1 MNRFW
6 RKRNGF
12 GIYECLCIVVL
23 YMPWHYYI
31 CECLLSN
38 TKIDNMLR
46 DIVIVI
52 MFVVTLYKTKFRIG
66 KHDLIIIANC
76 FVMTAFAVF
85 SILKNNFPGTVNILR
100 TYLIP
105 QLTFIIASRLKIR
118 EEQYRNINKIVV
130 IELALIAIYGVFQ
143 AFVLGDKFLI
153 KIGYPSDGFFLSGY
167 SYYISGFFGNQ
178 RSVGT
183 FISPNVCGAILAIA
197 ICVYLYSGVVKRK
210 KFAFFFLLIGLA
222 ATFSRSA
229 IVGLLLSIIVITY
242 ISRKRIRITK
252 KMITLGIGSV
262 VVCLLAVGYIDS
274 LYFDGLFSNMVIRS
288 LTSAL
293 NKTDPSAKAHM
304 ENLFEP
310 ISIILGH
317 PFGLGFGNNGPMALD
332 LSNNANIVESS
343 FYLMIYELGIV
354 FGVTFFAPYICTVID
369 TIRNKSYKNYLP
381 AAISIVTCFTYV
393 LLPNVQTYEILFYS
407 FMYMGFYYNP
417 NVKNMFNNKVRC
429 SHEKS

>member
-1 MNRFW
+1 MNRVW
-6 RKRNGF
+6 GKRNGF

-38 TKIDNMLR
+38 TKIDNVLR

-52 MFVVTLYKTKFRIG
+52 MFVVMLYKTEFRIG
-66 KHDLIIIANC
+66 KYDLIIIANC
-76 FVMTAFAVF
+76 FVMTAFAVV
-85 SILKNNFPGTVNILR
+85 SILGNNFPGTANILR
-100 TYLIP
+100 TYLVP
-105 QLTFIIASRLKIR
+105 QLIFFIASRLKIN
-118 EEQYRNINKIVV
+118 EEQYRSINKIVV

-153 KIGYPSDGFFLSGY
+153 KIGYPSDGFLLSGY

-183 FISPNVCGAILAIA
+183 FISPNVCGTILAIA
-197 ICVYLYSGVVKRK
+197 ICVYMYSDMMKRK
-210 KFAFFFLLIGLA
+210 KIVFFFLIIGLA

-229 IVGLLLSIIVITY
+229 IVGLLLSVIAITH
-242 ISRKRIRITK
+242 ISGKKIRITR

-262 VVCLLAVGYIDS
+262 IVGLVAVVYIDS
-274 LYFDGLFSNMVIRS
+274 RYFDGLFSNMVIRS

-317 PFGLGFGNNGPMALD
+317 PFGLGFGNNGPIALD
-332 LSNNANIVESS
+332 LSSNANIVESS

-354 FGVTFFAPYICTVID
+354 FGMAFFAPYACTVID
-369 TIRNKSYKNYLP
+369 TIRNKLYKNYLP
-381 AAISIVTCFTYV
+381 AATSIVTCFTYV

-417 NVKNMFNNKVRC
+417 NVKNMFNSRVRC
-429 SHEKS
+429 FHEKS